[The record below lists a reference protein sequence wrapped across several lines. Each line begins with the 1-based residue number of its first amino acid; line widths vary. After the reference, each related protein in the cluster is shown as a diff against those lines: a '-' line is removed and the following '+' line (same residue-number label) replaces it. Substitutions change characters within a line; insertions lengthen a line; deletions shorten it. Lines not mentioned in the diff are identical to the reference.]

1 MSSPPPRRHRGFT
14 LVELLVVI
22 GVISLLIAI
31 LLPALNAARR
41 QAQRVQCLSNIRQVD
56 LWLMFYRNDNNRHM
70 LPPYYQGSPGNY
82 ASPAAPDPLEL
93 PYTGPGGL
101 GETCSGGYDEDVW
114 YFYGLAPYITGDKMK
129 FYLTACPEKPQK
141 SFCWG
146 WYPYGLNMNLRWVY
160 HWNTTTR
167 TYDLISNVVKLDAL
181 RVSGETAVV
190 MESYVTSPAVY
201 LHVENA
207 AYGNAIP
214 AVSTIGWHNNR
225 GINVAYLDGHAGW
238 VGNQGTGEN
247 QFVDVWS
254 KGPTSPGSD
263 FSKFW
268 YGQ

>member
-101 GETCSGGYDEDVW
+101 GETCSGGGDGDGGD
-114 YFYGLAPYITGDKMK
+114 FYWLAPDNTRDTVKIFFSPLSQKTGKRVFVGGD
-129 FYLTACPEKPQK
+129 P
-141 SFCWG
+141 
-146 WYPYGLNMNLRWVY
+146 
-160 HWNTTTR
+160 HW
-167 TYDLISNVVKLDAL
+167 A
-181 RVSGETAVV
+181 
-190 MESYVTSPAVY
+190 
-201 LHVENA
+201 
-207 AYGNAIP
+207 
-214 AVSTIGWHNNR
+214 
-225 GINVAYLDGHAGW
+225 
-238 VGNQGTGEN
+238 
-247 QFVDVWS
+247 
-254 KGPTSPGSD
+254 
-263 FSKFW
+263 
-268 YGQ
+268 